1 MWGGHYGPDK
11 HKQLH
16 CLYRI
21 RARPT
26 KIPDFVPFYDE
37 MVLGKSFFKFFFEIF
52 EKSKKILLTILTS
65 KGPPFEKKF
74 KNFKKKYFF
83 ANNHTFSFW
92 IWILYVFSFLLR
104 YVTIIYLKISN
115 FDLFMLEIFIFCLD
129 PTAASIA
136 KTIVQ
141 RLLFMVSIDSWRSK
155 KLNTSHF
162 WALGCLLMASGCLN
176 QSGP

>member
-1 MWGGHYGPDK
+1 MRGLAGFLTLFRVWGGHYGPDK

-21 RARPT
+21 RARPA
-26 KIPDFVPFYDE
+26 KIPDFVPYHNW

-83 ANNHTFSFW
+83 ENNHTFSFW

-115 FDLFMLEIFIFCLD
+115 FDLFMLEIFHFLPWSYVSQYCQNN
-129 PTAASIA
+129 SS
-136 KTIVQ
+136 KTVFYGVYGQLKI
-141 RLLFMVSIDSWRSK
+141 K
-155 KLNTSHF
+155 KIE
-162 WALGCLLMASGCLN
+162 
-176 QSGP
+176 

>member
-1 MWGGHYGPDK
+1 
-11 HKQLH
+11 
-16 CLYRI
+16 
-21 RARPT
+21 
-26 KIPDFVPFYDE
+26 

-74 KNFKKKYFF
+74 KNFPKKFFF
-83 ANNHTFSFW
+83 ANNQTFSFW
-92 IWILYVFSFLLR
+92 ISILYVFSFLLR

-141 RLLFMVSIDSWRSK
+141 RLLFMVSMDS
-155 KLNTSHF
+155 
-162 WALGCLLMASGCLN
+162 
-176 QSGP
+176 

>member
-1 MWGGHYGPDK
+1 
-11 HKQLH
+11 
-16 CLYRI
+16 
-21 RARPT
+21 
-26 KIPDFVPFYDE
+26 

-74 KNFKKKYFF
+74 KKFKKKYFF

-115 FDLFMLEIFIFCLD
+115 FDLFMLEIFHFLPWSFGSQYYQNYCSKTVVYGVYGQLKIKKIKYKSFLGFRLSFYSFRMPKTNPGHNGP
-129 PTAASIA
+129 PT
-136 KTIVQ
+136 
-141 RLLFMVSIDSWRSK
+141 LLNVIPEHTLNRVKKNVSR
-155 KLNTSHF
+155 
-162 WALGCLLMASGCLN
+162 
-176 QSGP
+176 